1 MARGYADSPHHLA
14 HFITMLHQSVMK
26 WMGFYSPEI
35 ETISQYCTNPD
46 CHVRCSGFA
55 FATDLIRCDAQYC
68 QLMNIPTLPEFLV
81 DGLKSDIFAMKMT
94 SIRFFE
100 ALARQCTLAVIPEW
114 IITEFVVSTAM
125 VLDDIEANVVSM
137 FGAAAL
143 GVIMNELKRDSNATL
158 VVLQENNA
166 GETLQET
173 LEGSPG
179 LDAYGVACIRELMK
193 YL

>member
-1 MARGYADSPHHLA
+1 MSHQIIDSFESVEVYAD
-14 HFITMLHQSVMK
+14 
-26 WMGFYSPEI
+26 
-35 ETISQYCTNPD
+35 
-46 CHVRCSGFA
+46 
-55 FATDLIRCDAQYC
+55 
-68 QLMNIPTLPEFLV
+68 
-81 DGLKSDIFAMKMT
+81 KS
-94 SIRFFE
+94 
-100 ALARQCTLAVIPEW
+100 EW

-179 LDAYGVACIRELMK
+179 LDAYDVACIRELMK